1 MSDDLLN
8 EYDRGFFDGVRAEK
22 ERTETIRLDEPYAID
37 EYDVRLIFKW
47 SSSEPSHFV
56 ITKRK

>member
-22 ERTETIRLDEPYAID
+22 ERAETIRLDEPYEID